1 MERGK
6 GIMVCAA
13 LLVLVAGLTWKG
25 LQAGTHSVPEASDSQ
40 SEPGRAPPSQSP
52 HPAARL
58 NRADADY
65 QTAVW
70 LLPRAQEL
78 ASRSDA
84 GDAEASYELSLIY
97 GECVSFFDPTQDEP
111 TGMPPDRRPALYR
124 SGAWLSQRC
133 DGIDRQDAGE
143 ASFRY
148 RRRAAEQGH
157 FAAQIIERYFG
168 GMLQGASRPSTDEQ
182 VSIIEK
188 ALARNDGQA
197 YLALS
202 EGLSYDPGGVHEA
215 LAPYPAGTDVDAAAW
230 MLAAC
235 DAGVPCGA
243 DSVLLHELCGTASL
257 CGEDS
262 VEAALGL
269 KLSPEELVVARQKAD
284 ALAIRSRDL
293 RGRR

>member
-1 MERGK
+1 
-6 GIMVCAA
+6 MVCAA

-25 LQAGTHSVPEASDSQ
+25 LQAGTHSVPEASGSQ
-40 SEPGRAPPSQSP
+40 SEPGRAPPAQPP

-58 NRADADY
+58 NRADANY

-70 LLPRAQEL
+70 LLPRVQEL

-97 GECVSFFDPTQDEP
+97 GECVSFFDPTQDQP
-111 TGMPPDRRPALYR
+111 TGMPPDRMPALHR

-269 KLSPEELVVARQKAD
+269 KLSPEELVVARQQAD